1 MNRPTRKPY
10 LSKSKLI
17 SAWQCPKRLHLE
29 KHHPELG
36 EVSARTESLFATGH
50 QVGEI
55 SQQLYGTPESVEIAF
70 NRKTSLMVR
79 ETAELIEGGA
89 DFPIFEATFQHD
101 GILVRVDVLIP
112 GDDGWRAIE
121 VKASTSVKDHHVL
134 DCAIQD
140 WVMRNVGLPVTS
152 ISLAQSISPAVL
164 ASNSSPVHSKNG

>member
-1 MNRPTRKPY
+1 MNRPTGKPY

-50 QVGEI
+50 RVGEI
-55 SQQLYGTPESVEIAF
+55 SQRLYGTLESVEIAF

-112 GDDGWRAIE
+112 GDG
-121 VKASTSVKDHHVL
+121 
-134 DCAIQD
+134 
-140 WVMRNVGLPVTS
+140 G
-152 ISLAQSISPAVL
+152 
-164 ASNSSPVHSKNG
+164 